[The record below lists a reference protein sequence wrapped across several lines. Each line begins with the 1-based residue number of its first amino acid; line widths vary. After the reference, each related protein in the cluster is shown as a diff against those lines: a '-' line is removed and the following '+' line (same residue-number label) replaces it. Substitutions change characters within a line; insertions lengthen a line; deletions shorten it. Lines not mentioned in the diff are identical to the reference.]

1 MLKEL
6 IIEYGDGRKE
16 TRIVPNDEA
25 KIYPKR
31 DNITFCYCRPFKY
44 KVKKH
49 AYLCIAIANFG
60 SKHVIMPAG
69 IECHPK
75 TTLDDIIEIDDRPK
89 VVEKAPEVKQ
99 PSQTWKFESSS
110 GGGSYVVKMTP
121 RGLTCD
127 CPGRW
132 RAKDKKCKHMKEI
145 EVKLGLVK

>member
-49 AYLCIAIANFG
+49 AYLCVAIANFG
-60 SKHVIMPAG
+60 NKHVIMPAG
-69 IECHPK
+69 IVCHPK

-110 GGGSYVVKMTP
+110 GGGTYVVKMTP

-145 EVKLGLVK
+145 EKELGLVK